1 MLAPVSRMAGLVA
14 RGAARGVAV
23 VARRNIATTK
33 ANMGGGWSYR
43 EVSQA
48 PPEGNFHK
56 AYVSRSFTNWH

>member
-33 ANMGGGWSYR
+33 ANMGGGWWVYLK
-43 EVSQA
+43 
-48 PPEGNFHK
+48 FK
-56 AYVSRSFTNWH
+56 IF

>member
-1 MLAPVSRMAGLVA
+1 MVA